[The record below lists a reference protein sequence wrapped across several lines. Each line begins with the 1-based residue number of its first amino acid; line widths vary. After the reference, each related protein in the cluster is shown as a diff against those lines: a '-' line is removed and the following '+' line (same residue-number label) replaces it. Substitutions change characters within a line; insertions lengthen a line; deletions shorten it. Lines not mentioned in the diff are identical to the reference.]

1 MASMNCGKYAAYPA
15 VDISGRTWPDKRIT
29 KAPHWCSIDLRDGNQ
44 ALPVPMSVE
53 EKVEMFRLL
62 VDIGF
67 KEIEV
72 GFPSA
77 AAVEFQFVR
86 RLIEE
91 NLIPDDVTI
100 QVLTQAREHLIRKT
114 FNALEGVNSA
124 IVHLYNST
132 STVQRDVV
140 FRMGR
145 EEIKNIAVR
154 GTKLVRELKDASGN
168 KKIRFQYS
176 PESFTGTELDY
187 ALEVSHA
194 VMDEWGVS
202 EDNKV
207 IINLPSTVE
216 MSTPNIFADRIE
228 WFCRNIRNRNEVILS
243 VHTHN
248 DRGTGVATAELAVMA
263 GADRVEGALFGNG
276 ERSGNLDIV
285 TMALNLCSQ
294 GVDPELD
301 FSDLPHIREVYCKST
316 RMSIHPRQ
324 PYSGELVYTAFSGSH
339 QDAISKGMKAMK
351 VAGNTCWN
359 VPYLPIDPR
368 DVGCSYK
375 AIVRINSQSG
385 KGGVAYIMENDF
397 GYEIPK
403 WMQPSFGTVIQ
414 SQVDQNGREF
424 LPKEIH
430 ELFHDEYIRL
440 HEPYSMKKCTINWED
455 REPERD
461 DEVSTTIHCVLDRHG
476 HEISFSAKGN
486 GPVDAFV
493 RGVRQHTGLD
503 FSVDEYAE
511 HAIGHSA
518 DSRAIAY
525 IRIREA
531 GGRDSIGAGIDS
543 NISLASI
550 KAVLSAVNRIES
562 QVKR

>member
-91 NLIPDDVTI
+91 DLIPDDVTI

-154 GTKLVRELKDASGN
+154 GTRLVRELKDASGN

-339 QDAISKGMKAMK
+339 QDAISKGMKAIK

-476 HEISFSAKGN
+476 REISFSAKGN

>member
-1 MASMNCGKYAAYPA
+1 MNCGKYAAYPA

-91 NLIPDDVTI
+91 DLIPDDVTI

-132 STVQRDVV
+132 SAVQRDVV

-154 GTKLVRELKDASGN
+154 GTRLVRELKDASGN

-316 RMSIHPRQ
+316 RMNIHPRQ

-351 VAGNTCWN
+351 VAGNTCWD

-397 GYEIPK
+397 GYEIPR

>member
-1 MASMNCGKYAAYPA
+1 MNCGKYAAYPA

-91 NLIPDDVTI
+91 DLIPDDVTI

-202 EDNKV
+202 EHNKV

>member
-1 MASMNCGKYAAYPA
+1 MNCGKYAAYPA

-91 NLIPDDVTI
+91 DLIPDDVTI

-525 IRIREA
+525 IRIREV

>member
-1 MASMNCGKYAAYPA
+1 MATMNHEKYEPYPA
-15 VDISGRTWPDKRIT
+15 VDISGRMWPDNRII
-29 KAPHWCSIDLRDGNQ
+29 KAPLWCSIDLRDGNQ

-53 EKVEMFRLL
+53 EKLEMFKLL
-62 VDIGF
+62 VAIGF

-77 AAVEFQFVR
+77 AEVEFQFVR

-91 NLIPDDVTI
+91 NLVPDDVTI

-114 FNALEGVNSA
+114 FDALEGVNKA

-140 FRMGR
+140 FRMDR
-145 EEIKNIAVR
+145 EAIKNIAVE
-154 GTKLVRELKDASGN
+154 GTRLVRELKEASGN
-168 KKIRFQYS
+168 KGIRFQYS

-187 ALEVSHA
+187 ALEVCHA
-194 VMDEWGVS
+194 VMEEWGAS
-202 EDNKV
+202 EDDTV

-228 WFCRNIRNRNEVILS
+228 WFCRNIEDRRAVIVS

-248 DRGTGVATAELAVMA
+248 DRGTAVASAELAVMA

-276 ERSGNLDIV
+276 ERCGNLDIV
-285 TMALNLCSQ
+285 TMALNLCTQ

-301 FSDLPHIREVYCKST
+301 LSDLSNIREVYCRTT
-316 RMSIHPRQ
+316 RMNVHPRQ

-339 QDAISKGMKAMK
+339 QDAINKGMKALK
-351 VAGNTCWN
+351 RSGKNLWD
-359 VPYLPIDPR
+359 VPYLPIDPK
-368 DVGCSYK
+368 DVGCSYE

-403 WMQPSFGTVIQ
+403 WMQPSFGAVVQ
-414 SQVDQNGREF
+414 SRVDQNGKEL
-424 LPKEIH
+424 LPKEVLD
-430 ELFHDEYIRL
+430 LFHDEYIRL
-440 HEPYSMKKCTINWED
+440 YEAYSMKKCTINWED
-455 REPERD
+455 RDLERD
-461 DEVSTTIHCVLDRHG
+461 DEVSTTIQCVLDRDG
-476 HEISFSAKGN
+476 HEIAFSAWGN

-493 RGVRQHTGLD
+493 RGVNQHTGLD

-518 DSRAIAY
+518 DARAVAY
-525 IRIREA
+525 VRIKNA
-531 GGRDSIGAGIDS
+531 GGRKSIGAGIDS

-550 KAVLSAVNRIES
+550 KAVLSAVNRL
-562 QVKR
+562 

>member
-1 MASMNCGKYAAYPA
+1 MAKMNFGKYAAYPA
-15 VDISGRTWPDKRIT
+15 VDIPDRTWPDKRIM
-29 KAPHWCSIDLRDGNQ
+29 KAPLWCSIDLRDGNQ

-53 EKVEMFRLL
+53 EKLDMFRLL
-62 VDIGF
+62 VSIGF

-77 AAVEFQFVR
+77 SAVEFQFVR
-86 RLIEE
+86 KLIEE

-114 FNALEGVNSA
+114 IESVEGVHKA

-132 STVQRDVV
+132 SAVQRDVV

-145 EEIKNIAVR
+145 EEIRNIAVN
-154 GTKLVRELKDASGN
+154 GTGLVRELKEASGN
-168 KKIRFQYS
+168 KGIRFQYS
-176 PESFTGTELDY
+176 PESFTGTELGY
-187 ALEVSHA
+187 ALEVTHA
-194 VMDEWGVS
+194 VMDAWGAS
-202 EDNKV
+202 AEDPI

-228 WFCRNIRNRNEVILS
+228 WFCRNIVDRDAVVIS

-248 DRGTGVATAELAVMA
+248 DRGTAVASAELAVMA

-276 ERSGNLDIV
+276 ERCGNMDIV
-285 TMALNLCSQ
+285 TMALNLCTQ

-301 FSDLPHIREVYCKST
+301 FSDLPRIREVYCKNT
-316 RMSIHPRQ
+316 RMNVHPRQ

-339 QDAISKGMKAMK
+339 QDAISKGMKALK
-351 VAGNTCWN
+351 RDGNGLWN

-368 DVGCSYK
+368 DVGSSYK

-385 KGGVAYIMENDF
+385 KGGIAYVMESDF

-403 WMQPSFGTVIQ
+403 WMQSSFGAVIQ
-414 SQVDQNGREF
+414 SQVDLNGRE
-424 LPKEIH
+424 LLSKEIH
-430 ELFHDEYIRL
+430 DLFHGEYIRL
-440 HEPYSMKKCTINWED
+440 YEPYAMKKCHINWED
-455 REPERD
+455 EDPERD
-461 DEVSTTIHCVLDRHG
+461 DEVSTTIACTLQHNSQ
-476 HEISFSAKGN
+476 EISFIAKGN

-493 RGVRQHTGLD
+493 RGVQQHTGLD

-518 DSRAIAY
+518 DAKAIAY
-525 IRIREA
+525 ILIKDSSGRE
-531 GGRDSIGAGIDS
+531 SMGAGIDS

-550 KAVLSAVNRIES
+550 KAVLSAINRL
-562 QVKR
+562 

>member
-1 MASMNCGKYAAYPA
+1 MNCGKYAAYPA

-53 EKVEMFRLL
+53 EKVEMFKLL

-86 RLIEE
+86 RLIEKG
-91 NLIPDDVTI
+91 LIPDDVTI

-154 GTKLVRELKDASGN
+154 GTRLVRELKDASGN

-476 HEISFSAKGN
+476 REISFSAKGN

>member
-1 MASMNCGKYAAYPA
+1 MNCEKYMPYPA
-15 VDISGRTWPDKRIT
+15 VDIPDRTWPDNRIE
-29 KAPHWCSIDLRDGNQ
+29 KAPFWCSIDLRDGNQ

-53 EKVEMFRLL
+53 EKLDMFRLL

-77 AAVEFQFVR
+77 SAVEFQFVR
-86 RLIEE
+86 RLIDE
-91 NLIPDDVTI
+91 NIIPDDVTI

-114 FNALEGVNSA
+114 FDALEGVNRA

-132 STVQRDVV
+132 STVQREVV
-140 FRMGR
+140 FGMNR
-145 EEIKNIAVR
+145 EEIKNIAVK
-154 GTKLVRELKDASGN
+154 GTKLVRELREASGN
-168 KKIRFQYS
+168 KGIRFQYS

-187 ALEVSHA
+187 ALDVTHA
-194 VMDEWGVS
+194 VMDTWGAS
-202 EDNKV
+202 AAEP
-207 IINLPSTVE
+207 IIVNLPSTVE

-228 WFCRNIRNRNEVILS
+228 WFCRNIRDRKAVLIS

-248 DRGTGVATAELAVMA
+248 DRGTAVASAELAVMA

-276 ERSGNLDIV
+276 ERCGNMDIV
-285 TMALNLCSQ
+285 TMALNLCTQ

-301 FSDLPHIREVYCKST
+301 FSNLSHIREVYCKST
-316 RMSIHPRQ
+316 RMNVHPRQ

-339 QDAISKGMKAMK
+339 QDAINKGMRALKK
-351 VAGNTCWN
+351 TGNRSWD
-359 VPYLPIDPR
+359 VPYLPIDPE

-385 KGGVAYIMENDF
+385 KGGVAYIMESGF

-403 WMQPSFGTVIQ
+403 WMQPSFGGVIQ
-414 SQVDQNGREF
+414 SEVDRNGRE
-424 LPKEIH
+424 LLAKEIH
-430 ELFHDEYIRL
+430 DLFHNEYIRL

-461 DEVSTTIHCVLDRHG
+461 DEVSTTIYCVLDRNG
-476 HEISFSAKGN
+476 NDVSFSEAGN

-493 RGVRQHTGLD
+493 RGVRKHTGLD

-518 DSRAIAY
+518 GAKAIAY
-525 IRIREA
+525 IRIKDAEGRE
-531 GGRDSIGAGIDS
+531 SIGAGIDS

-550 KAVLSAVNRIES
+550 KAVLSAMNRMEN

>member
-1 MASMNCGKYAAYPA
+1 MNCGKYAAYPA

-53 EKVEMFRLL
+53 EKVEMFKLL

-91 NLIPDDVTI
+91 DLIPDDVTI

-154 GTKLVRELKDASGN
+154 GTRLVRELKDASGN

-339 QDAISKGMKAMK
+339 QDAISKGMKAIK

-476 HEISFSAKGN
+476 REISFSAKGN

>member
-1 MASMNCGKYAAYPA
+1 MNCGKYAAYPA

-91 NLIPDDVTI
+91 DLIPDDVTI

-351 VAGNTCWN
+351 VTGNSCWN

-525 IRIREA
+525 IRIREV

>member
-1 MASMNCGKYAAYPA
+1 MNCGKYAAYPA

-91 NLIPDDVTI
+91 DLIPDDVTI

-154 GTKLVRELKDASGN
+154 GTRLVRELKDASGN

-316 RMSIHPRQ
+316 RMNIHPRQ

-351 VAGNTCWN
+351 VTGNTCWN

-525 IRIREA
+525 IRIREV

>member
-1 MASMNCGKYAAYPA
+1 MNCGKYAAYPA

-91 NLIPDDVTI
+91 DLIPDDVTI

-339 QDAISKGMKAMK
+339 QDAISKGMKAIR

>member
-1 MASMNCGKYAAYPA
+1 MNCGKYAAYPA

-91 NLIPDDVTI
+91 DLIPDDVTI

-316 RMSIHPRQ
+316 RMNIHPRQ

-476 HEISFSAKGN
+476 REISFSAKGN

>member
-1 MASMNCGKYAAYPA
+1 MNCGKYAAYPA

-91 NLIPDDVTI
+91 DLIPDDVTI

-518 DSRAIAY
+518 DAKAIAY
-525 IRIREA
+525 IRIKDAEGRE
-531 GGRDSIGAGIDS
+531 SIGAGIDS

-550 KAVLSAVNRIES
+550 KAVLSAVNRIEN

>member
-53 EKVEMFRLL
+53 EKVEMFKLL

-91 NLIPDDVTI
+91 DLIPDDVTI

-154 GTKLVRELKDASGN
+154 GTRLVRELKDASGN

-339 QDAISKGMKAMK
+339 QDAISKGMKAIK

-476 HEISFSAKGN
+476 REISFSAKGN

>member
-1 MASMNCGKYAAYPA
+1 MTTINCGKYTAYPA
-15 VDISGRTWPDKRIT
+15 VDISDRTWPDKRIT
-29 KAPHWCSIDLRDGNQ
+29 KAPLWCSIDLRDGNQ

-53 EKVEMFRLL
+53 EKLEMFKLL

-77 AAVEFQFVR
+77 AVVEFQFVR

-91 NLIPDDVTI
+91 NLVPDDVTI

-114 FNALEGVNSA
+114 FDALEGANKA

-132 STVQRDVV
+132 SIVQRDVV
-140 FRMGR
+140 FRMDR

-154 GTKLVRELKDASGN
+154 GTRLVRGFKEASGN
-168 KKIRFQYS
+168 EGIRFQYS

-187 ALEVSHA
+187 ALDVCHA
-194 VMDEWGVS
+194 VMDEWGAS
-202 EDNKV
+202 EEDTI

-228 WFCRNIRNRNEVILS
+228 WFCRNIKDRRAAVIS

-248 DRGTGVATAELAVMA
+248 DRGTAVASAELAVMA

-276 ERSGNLDIV
+276 ERCGNLDIV
-285 TMALNLCSQ
+285 TMALNLYTQ
-294 GVDPELD
+294 GIDPGLD
-301 FSDLPHIREVYCKST
+301 FSNLAHASDVYRKST
-316 RMSIHPRQ
+316 RMSIHPRH
-324 PYSGELVYTAFSGSH
+324 PYAGELVYTAFSGSH
-339 QDAISKGMKAMK
+339 QDAISKGMRAHKAS
-351 VAGNTCWN
+351 GNGCWN
-359 VPYLPIDPR
+359 VPYLPIDPI
-368 DVGCSYK
+368 DVGYSYK

-385 KGGVAYIMENDF
+385 KGGIAYIMEKDF

-403 WMQPSFGTVIQ
+403 WVQPHFGAVIQ
-414 SQVDQNGREF
+414 SQVDEHGRELF
-424 LPKEIH
+424 PKEIH
-430 ELFHDEYIRL
+430 QLFHEEYIRL
-440 HEPYSMKKCTINWED
+440 HDPYAMKKCHINWED
-455 REPERD
+455 EDPERD
-461 DEVSTTIHCVLDRHG
+461 DEVSTTIACTLQRNS
-476 HEISFSAKGN
+476 HEISFTAKGN

-493 RGVRQHTGLD
+493 RGFVRQTGLD

-511 HAIGHSA
+511 HAIGHST

-525 IRIREA
+525 IRIKEA
-531 GGRDSIGAGIDS
+531 GGRESIGAGIDS

-550 KAVLSAVNRIES
+550 KAVLSAVNRMEN